1 MALRCVPAFS
11 PPHLF
16 LCHPTLHT
24 RSFSAHLPKL
34 QICSSLS
41 RWFRAEMRK
50 PPPLLPL
57 APPPSSGLNHN
68 GDASHALYRP
78 EGAAKRTLTANSGVP
93 PASRAHRA
101 LNTAGAP
108 TSTDKRLFSSMS
120 VLLSWFSVF
129 LEKKSCFRGQAGQ
142 SLPWGPGRGVGPF
155 PTRKGK
161 GGRGTDLMS
170 AFAGHALCDFLQHHR
185 PTPPL

>member
-16 LCHPTLHT
+16 LCHPALHT

-68 GDASHALYRP
+68 GDASHALYRW
-78 EGAAKRTLTANSGVP
+78 EGAAKRTLTANSGGP

-108 TSTDKRLFSSMS
+108 TSTDKRLFLFY
-120 VLLSWFSVF
+120 VCTIFLVF
-129 LEKKSCFRGQAGQ
+129 RFPGKEKLFQ
-142 SLPWGPGRGVGPF
+142 
-155 PTRKGK
+155 
-161 GGRGTDLMS
+161 GT
-170 AFAGHALCDFLQHHR
+170 GWPEPALGSR
-185 PTPPL
+185 